1 MKKKVLLMLV
11 LAISMVVYVG
21 CSPADTV
28 EEPAEDAE
36 PQEEANA
43 DTDSEP
49 ALELEGDLVI
59 FHAGSLSVPFGEMEA
74 EFEEMYPNVDILREP
89 AGSRSCAKKISEL
102 GKEAHIMAS
111 ADYTV
116 IDNLLIPEHADFNVL
131 FAKNEMVIGYSETSQ
146 YADEITT
153 ENWYEILLRDGVNYG
168 HSDPNADPCGYR
180 SLMVYQLAEDHY
192 GIEGLEAELDA
203 HCPDKNIR
211 PKETDLLAMIE
222 TGTLDYFFIY
232 RSVAVQHGLPFVELP
247 EEINLSS
254 VDFTDFYATATV
266 EVAGSEPGQTITQ
279 VGKPI
284 VYGVTIPKNTP
295 DEALSVAFINYLL
308 DRDKGLAV
316 MDKNG
321 QPVLDPLVVYGE
333 ENLNE
338 GIAIE
343 K

>member
-1 MKKKVLLMLV
+1 MKKKVLLMLILV
-11 LAISMVVYVG
+11 VSMVMYVG
-21 CSPADTV
+21 CSPAEPTETPS
-28 EEPAEDAE
+28 EEPDT
-36 PQEEANA
+36 QEETEAA
-43 DTDSEP
+43 SEV
-49 ALELEGDLVI
+49 ELEGNLVI

-74 EFEEMYPNVDILREP
+74 EFETMYPKVDILREP
-89 AGSRSCAKKISEL
+89 AGSRTCAKKICEL
-102 GKEAHIMAS
+102 EKEAHIMAS

-116 IDNLLIPEHADFNVL
+116 IDNLLIPDYADFNVL
-131 FAKNEMVIGYSETSQ
+131 FAKNEMVIGYSETSK

-168 HSDPNADPCGYR
+168 HSDHNADPCGYR

-192 GIEGLEAELDA
+192 GIEGLEADLDF

-232 RSVAVQHGLPFVELP
+232 RSVAVQHDLPFVELP

-284 VYGVTIPKNTP
+284 VYGVTIPNNTP

-308 DRDKGLAV
+308 DKEKGLSI

-321 QPVLDPLVVYGE
+321 QPVLDPLVVKGE
-333 ENLNE
+333 ENLSE
-338 GIAIE
+338 GIVY
-343 K
+343 

>member
-11 LAISMVVYVG
+11 LVISMVMYVG
-21 CSPADTV
+21 CSPAETV
-28 EEPAEDAE
+28 EEPAEDVE

-43 DTDSEP
+43 DADSEP
-49 ALELEGDLVI
+49 AAELEGDLVI
-59 FHAGSLSVPFGEMEA
+59 YHAGSLSVPFGEMEA
-74 EFEEMYPNVDILREP
+74 EFEEMYPNVDVLREP

-116 IDNLLIPEHADFNVL
+116 IDNLLIPDFADFNVL
-131 FAKNEMVIGYSETSQ
+131 FAKNEMVIAYSETSQ
-146 YADEITT
+146 YADEITS

-168 HSDPNADPCGYR
+168 HSDHNADPCGYR

-203 HCPDKNIR
+203 HCPEKNIR

-232 RSVAVQHGLPFVELP
+232 RSVAVQHDLPFVELP

-308 DRDKGLAV
+308 DRDKGLAI

>member
-1 MKKKVLLMLV
+1 MKKKVVLV
-11 LAISMVVYVG
+11 LVLIVSMVMYVG
-21 CSPADTV
+21 CSPAETTPV
-28 EEPAEDAE
+28 APAESETAENETPEEPETDAE
-36 PQEEANA
+36 V
-43 DTDSEP
+43 
-49 ALELEGDLVI
+49 ELEGDLVI

-89 AGSRSCAKKISEL
+89 GGSRTCAKKISEL
-102 GKEAHIMAS
+102 GKSAHIMAS

-116 IDNLLIPEHADFNVL
+116 IDNLLIPDHADFNVL
-131 FAKNEMVIGYSETSQ
+131 FAKNEMVIGYSETSK

-168 HSDPNADPCGYR
+168 HSDHNADPCGYR

-192 GIEGLEAELDA
+192 GIEGLEADLDA
-203 HCPDKNIR
+203 HCPESNIR

-232 RSVAVQHGLPFVELP
+232 RSVAVQHDLPFVELP

-266 EVAGSEPGQTITQ
+266 EVAGSEPGLTITQ

-308 DRDKGLAV
+308 DREKGLSI

-321 QPVLDPLVVYGE
+321 QPVLDPLVIKGE
-333 ENLNE
+333 EMLNE
-338 GIAIE
+338 GITY
-343 K
+343 